1 MEFRATV
8 ELNGRTATGIHVP
21 DEVITALAT
30 GRRPAV
36 RATVNGYTYRST
48 VASMGGRFMLP
59 VSAEHRAG
67 AGVAAGESVIVV
79 LERDDEPRRVTV
91 PPELAAALE
100 GDPRAKLRFESLSY
114 SAVAPRARRGR
125 REDRRDPAAAAGEG
139 ARRASRRHDRMICSG
154 TAERKFAQDGEGV
167 AGGLG
172 VRDLI
177 VGRFLGVGDGD
188 VSGRDRGDSRIPASS

>member
-1 MEFRATV
+1 MEFKATV

-21 DEVITALAT
+21 DEVITALAA

-114 SAVAPRARRGR
+114 SAQLRHVL
-125 REDRRDPAAAAGEG
+125 DVDG
-139 ARRASRRHDRMICSG
+139 AK
-154 TAERKFAQDGEGV
+154 TAETRQRRLAKVLA
-167 AGGLG
+167 ALRGGTT
-172 VRDLI
+172 D
-177 VGRFLGVGDGD
+177 
-188 VSGRDRGDSRIPASS
+188 